1 MVSVKGVV
9 AVKGAEKIINKGW
22 GGKKQVGD
30 WTFYWGK
37 GRLSVKGE
45 DFNLS
50 AWGRLRTG
58 GFGEGKVTFRGYWK
72 IYYHGFKENPAHLE
86 APVELPEEL
95 ESETGL
101 E

>member
-1 MVSVKGVV
+1 VVSGKGVV
-9 AVKGAEKIINKGW
+9 TIKGAEKIINKGW